1 MSSMLVD
8 SGRAPLAGLDFVRT
22 LRGGTSSV
30 ADLFRG
36 ISKTVSELEA
46 KWNEEEGF
54 GQSRRVARKISAAD
68 GGRELVHFGPQ

>member
-36 ISKTVSELEA
+36 ISKTVSALEA
-46 KWNEEEGF
+46 KWNEEGF